1 MAQENPFQEATHHM
15 EATVQ
20 LLCTRLPPPQMKF
33 VNGVAMGYRYS
44 DQGALQAIIQKM
56 ARVVSAL
63 RAAQLLLSGGF
74 IQEQAAI
81 NRMLDEAED
90 DINFLSL
97 GIVFGETELHKQ
109 FLTYFFI
116 EEYGDPN
123 RPIQTRNKRG
133 SIPRSKIHAYLHQ
146 NPAMSSDPSTGSAVM
161 QTIHKAYS
169 GYIHGA
175 SPHIMEMFGGT
186 RPSFQMSGMRNTPLW
201 EDHVD
206 DLWNYVYRG
215 ILSFG
220 MAAKAFGDDDLCLR
234 MLAYSREFERCE
246 PK

>member
-1 MAQENPFQEATHHM
+1 
-15 EATVQ
+15 
-20 LLCTRLPPPQMKF
+20 
-33 VNGVAMGYRYS
+33 
-44 DQGALQAIIQKM
+44 M

-81 NRMLDEAED
+81 NRMLDESEED
-90 DINFLSL
+90 IYFLSL
-97 GIVFGETELHKQ
+97 GILFGETDLHKQ
-109 FLTYFFI
+109 FLKYFYL
-116 EEYGDPN
+116 EEYEDPS

-133 SIPRSKIHAYLHQ
+133 SIPRPKIHAYLHQ

-175 SPHIMEMFGGT
+175 SSHIMEMFGGIH
-186 RPSFQMSGMRNTPLW
+186 PSFQMSGMRHTPLW
-201 EDHVD
+201 EDHVN

-220 MAAKAFGDDDLCLR
+220 MAAKAFGDDDLFLSI
-234 MLAYSREFERCE
+234 LAYSREFEKSE